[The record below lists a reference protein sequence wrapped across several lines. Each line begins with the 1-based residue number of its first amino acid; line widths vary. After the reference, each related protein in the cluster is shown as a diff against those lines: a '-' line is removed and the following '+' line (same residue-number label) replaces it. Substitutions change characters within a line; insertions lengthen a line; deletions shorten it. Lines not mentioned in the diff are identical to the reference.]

1 MPFLIGFLE
10 GLGKLTVS
18 FLTALGEATCLTLSA
33 IGLAFQPPYQPKMV
47 LRQSYLVGVTALPI
61 VIFTG
66 IFTGLVV
73 ATQGYYQLRALSAEG
88 TIGGFVSVTII
99 KELGLVVPAF
109 VMAGRIGASITA
121 ELGTMKVTE
130 QIDALEVMAVDP
142 VKYLVVPRL
151 VACTI
156 MLPVLSMFSIAF
168 GLAGGYFVVTKLFN
182 MNGNFFLKNLRAF
195 MYLSSIL
202 VSAVKATAFGTAIA
216 IVGCYKGF
224 SVSSADGAE
233 GVGRATTGS
242 AVTAIMIILI
252 IDFFLNHLL
261 YAVLNFK

>member
-1 MPFLIGFLE
+1 M
-10 GLGKLTVS
+10 
-18 FLTALGEATCLTLSA
+18 
-33 IGLAFQPPYQPKMV
+33 
-47 LRQSYLVGVTALPI
+47 YLCISIFDLHQMNKNDYSKGVVYI
-61 VIFTG
+61 
-66 IFTGLVV
+66 
-73 ATQGYYQLRALSAEG
+73 
-88 TIGGFVSVTII
+88 
-99 KELGLVVPAF
+99 
-109 VMAGRIGASITA
+109 
-121 ELGTMKVTE
+121 
-130 QIDALEVMAVDP
+130 
-142 VKYLVVPRL
+142 
-151 VACTI
+151 
-156 MLPVLSMFSIAF
+156 
-168 GLAGGYFVVTKLFN
+168 
-182 MNGNFFLKNLRAF
+182 NGNFFLKNLRAF